1 MIDSYFISMLHNVFS
16 NSMFNEEYAKLIF
29 IKSIIFENE
38 KGLFNELELIIG
50 IKFGVYNFF

>member
-1 MIDSYFISMLHNVFS
+1 MEEIILTYVFS
-16 NSMFNEEYAKLIF
+16 NCMFNEEYAKLIF